1 MTRLRDIAI
10 PASAP
15 TQLSAPLG
23 ARFYY
28 YGYSFNHAE
37 ASWLLSGFFD
47 FHSVPFY
54 LHSKCFYVE
63 FDGCR

>member
-1 MTRLRDIAI
+1 MTKHRDLAI

-28 YGYSFNHAE
+28 CGYYFGSF
-37 ASWLLSGFFD
+37 SGR
-47 FHSVPFY
+47 Y
-54 LHSKCFYVE
+54 A
-63 FDGCR
+63 